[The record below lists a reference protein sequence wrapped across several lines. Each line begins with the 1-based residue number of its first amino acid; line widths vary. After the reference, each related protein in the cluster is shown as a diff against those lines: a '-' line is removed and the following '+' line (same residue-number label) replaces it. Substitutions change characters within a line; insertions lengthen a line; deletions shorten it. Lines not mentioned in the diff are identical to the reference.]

1 MIGILYA
8 FIPNQTTRNGN
19 TTEGDHAKELQYVMT
34 VAMSIK
40 RK

>member
-19 TTEGDHAKELQYVMT
+19 TTEGDHAKELQFVMT

>member
-8 FIPNQTTRNGN
+8 FIPNQITRNGSIIGRGQ
-19 TTEGDHAKELQYVMT
+19 EKELQYVMT
-34 VAMSIK
+34 VVMSTK

>member
-8 FIPNQTTRNGN
+8 FIPNQITRNGSI
-19 TTEGDHAKELQYVMT
+19 TGGVQVKELQSVMT
-34 VAMSIK
+34 VVMSTK

>member
-8 FIPNQTTRNGN
+8 FIPNQITRNGN
-19 TTEGDHAKELQYVMT
+19 ITEGDHAKELQSVMT

-40 RK
+40 KR

>member
-8 FIPNQTTRNGN
+8 FIPNQITKNGSI
-19 TTEGDHAKELQYVMT
+19 TGGDQERELQSVMT
-34 VAMSIK
+34 VVMSTK

>member
-8 FIPNQTTRNGN
+8 FIPNQITKSGSITGRGQ
-19 TTEGDHAKELQYVMT
+19 ERELQSAMT
-34 VAMSIK
+34 VAMSTK

>member
-8 FIPNQTTRNGN
+8 FIPNQIIENGSI
-19 TTEGDHAKELQYVMT
+19 TGGDQERELQSVMT